1 MHLTAPLHW
10 SRSIGTN
17 GRDPSELVVTIAGMR
32 TQLGNFTAASRCIEE
47 AMTFIKIT
55 KDKADEAEA
64 HRIAGEIAL
73 KSPKHDI
80 AKAEAYFQSALAIAR
95 QLTSQ
100 VLGTT
105 RRNEHGAA

>member
-1 MHLTAPLHW
+1 MHNSEISLLH
-10 SRSIGTN
+10 R
-17 GRDPSELVVTIAGMR
+17 
-32 TQLGNFTAASRCIEE
+32 AAS
-47 AMTFIKIT
+47 TFIEIT

-95 QLTSQ
+95 QQQAKSLNYAPQ
-100 VLGTT
+100 
-105 RRNEHGAA
+105 